1 MFVVCEAVV
10 AGMNVG
16 VGVRFGKFSKL
27 LRNVSTITRLWEKRE
42 RRKFLVRARSFVSAS
57 VLCKKKKKIRYL
69 NVPSKFLQLLRVSK
83 SAAEVGTFS
92 V

>member
-16 VGVRFGKFSKL
+16 VGARFGKFSKYCVL
-27 LRNVSTITRLWEKRE
+27 YLPLRGFGRSEKGGN
-42 RRKFLVRARSFVSAS
+42 FYSFVSAS
-57 VLCKKKKKIRYL
+57 VLCEKKKKKIRCL